1 MEKYLAKQR
10 VTWIC
15 AMDFTLMPQAVWQ
28 CGSGNIRRQ
37 QKVSPSQPNKP
48 NPIRLE

>member
-15 AMDFTLMPQAVWQ
+15 AMDFTLMPQAAVAATTAAAAVTATATI
-28 CGSGNIRRQ
+28 S
-37 QKVSPSQPNKP
+37 VA
-48 NPIRLE
+48 LTT